1 MNIDLGWLGK
11 AVLKDVHEI
20 MSDLGCRVYDDSFI
34 ITHSGFT
41 KDGIRVHRV
50 IRAGERGNLLHLPTV
65 WNNAILIEI

>member
-1 MNIDLGWLGK
+1 MNMDLGWLGK
-11 AVLKDVHEI
+11 VVLEDSMYKESKDITE
-20 MSDLGCRVYDDSFI
+20 DSFI

-65 WNNAILIEI
+65 WNNAILIEL